1 MFKLHRVLPGRL
13 LVAVA
18 GFCLLA
24 GAGLHAGTDR
34 VIKVLP
40 HYLDTAGR
48 HALSPSLFERDA
60 YQAHLRA
67 HPEKRGGLRFDVQ
80 WKARRA
86 PGQTRRLRLELVS
99 ESHPRSRPLVIE
111 APLPEKRARGWAALQ
126 VDAAAA
132 RALGEW
138 RAWRVSL
145 LVGDREVSAQHSFL
159 W

>member
-1 MFKLHRVLPGRL
+1 MFTLRRFLPGRL
-13 LVAVA
+13 M
-18 GFCLLA
+18 LA
-24 GAGLHAGTDR
+24 AASACWLGGTALHAGADR
-34 VIKVLP
+34 VVKVLP

-60 YQAHLRA
+60 YQALLRA
-67 HPEKRGGLRFDVQ
+67 HPERRGGLRFDVQ

-86 PGQTRRLRLELVS
+86 PGQSRRLRLELVS
-99 ESHPRSRPLVIE
+99 ESHPRGRPLVREIT
-111 APLPEKRARGWAALQ
+111 LPEKRTRGWAVIKL
-126 VDAAAA
+126 DATAE

-145 LVGDREVSAQHSFL
+145 LVGEQVASEQHSFL